1 MLFKNSAIYLFY
13 QTKSNNVFL
22 LYVYCFI
29 IKEVE
34 FHVFFNYKEKQHKEK
49 KLLLFYFYFLL
60 LNLLPTSSIYISI
73 YISNFYYIFIQFQ
86 MKKIK

>member
-22 LYVYCFI
+22 LYVSCLI

-73 YISNFYYIFIQFQ
+73 YISNFYYILYNF
-86 MKKIK
+86 K